1 MTNKEMVD
9 LLRDYTRAK
18 TLASELRIKMLVA
31 VVELGVS
38 QKEAYNMDVTV
49 FLDGYLVGQ
58 GVKQS
63 WRDADNVEIPGA
75 ALNLG

>member
-18 TLASELRIKMLVA
+18 TLAKELRIKMLVA

-38 QKEAYNMDVTV
+38 QKEAYNIDVTA

-58 GVKQS
+58 GEMQS
-63 WRDADNVEIPGA
+63 WRDADNEEITGA
-75 ALNLG
+75 A

>member
-18 TLASELRIKMLVA
+18 KLAGELRIKMIVA

-38 QKEAYNMDVTV
+38 QKEAYNMDVTI

-58 GVKQS
+58 GEMQS
-63 WRDADNVEIPGA
+63 WRDVDNV
-75 ALNLG
+75 

>member
-9 LLRDYTRAK
+9 LLREYTRAK
-18 TLASELRIKMLVA
+18 TLAKELRIKMLVA

-38 QKEAYNMDVTV
+38 QKEAYNIDVTA

-58 GVKQS
+58 GIQQS
-63 WRDADNVEIPGA
+63 WRDADNE
-75 ALNLG
+75 

>member
-18 TLASELRIKMLVA
+18 TLAKELRIKMMVA

-38 QKEAYNMDVTV
+38 QKEAYNIDVTA

-58 GVKQS
+58 GIIQS
-63 WRDADNVEIPGA
+63 WRDADTVDITGA
-75 ALNLG
+75 A